1 MIEIDDDHDYVYV
14 PPVTPF
20 IKQEESIVAT
30 PSAPP
35 PSFSSTTIPSRPRT
49 PRVSHIPPPSRS
61 TRASARIRRPPG
73 HLDDYHLFTTVAEEQ
88 RQPSE
93 HPYHTA
99 GGTDVDLA
107 TLCLAEEMAKLDAHR
122 AARRE
127 IEDAVLDLTGLADE
141 GLTWRLSQAAEARHR
156 ADHPA
161 RDDANDMGEDRAAL
175 SSHLQALID
184 DRVWEK
190 KR

>member
-1 MIEIDDDHDYVYV
+1 MRRPHVQIA
-14 PPVTPF
+14 PPV
-20 IKQEESIVAT
+20 
-30 PSAPP
+30 
-35 PSFSSTTIPSRPRT
+35 RN
-49 PRVSHIPPPSRS
+49 
-61 TRASARIRRPPG
+61 RA
-73 HLDDYHLFTTVAEEQ
+73 
-88 RQPSE
+88 
-93 HPYHTA
+93 
-99 GGTDVDLA
+99 DVDLA

-141 GLTWRLSQAAEARHR
+141 GLTWRLSKAAEARHR

-175 SSHLQALID
+175 SNHLQALID